1 VLKRN
6 ITYEDFDGNQVTDT
20 FYFNLTRTEILD
32 VELGYEGGMEEF
44 ITKVIAAEDLKTL
57 IKEFKKI
64 ILLSYGERTPDG
76 KRFIKSDRIREEF
89 SQTAAYDALFM
100 ELATN
105 DGSAADFVIGIIPRD
120 MASGIPPKTEVVNLP
135 PVPPQVT

>member
-1 VLKRN
+1 MLKRN
-6 ITYEDFDGNQVTDT
+6 ITYEDFNGEKVTDT

-44 ITKVIAAEDLKTL
+44 IKKVVAAEDIKTL
-57 IKEFKKI
+57 IAEFKKL
-64 ILLSYGERTPDG
+64 ILLSYGERTEDG
-76 KRFIKSDRIREEF
+76 KRFIKSDKIREEF
-89 SQTAAYDALFM
+89 SQTAAFDSLFM

-120 MASGIPPKTEVVNLP
+120 MAQEIPKATEVVNLP
-135 PVPPQVT
+135 PVPPKVT